1 MEMAGK
7 DLEDFVVVVT
17 GASTGLGRA
26 IAVECA
32 QRGAK
37 AVVVNYAR
45 SADEAEQT
53 GRLVEA
59 EGAKAV
65 LVQGDVASDD
75 DCRKIAAA
83 AEPFRRIDALFNNAG
98 VTRFAG
104 HADMDAVSGQDFLDL
119 YAVNVV
125 GAFQMVRACRSLLE
139 AAPQPGAV
147 VNTASI
153 AGVTGIG
160 SSVPY
165 AASKGALT
173 TMTLS
178 LARAL
183 APKIRVNAV
192 CPGFIDTP
200 LVRQGASGSR
210 RRPHPRQRRGRNAA
224 QGRFDAGG
232 HRCVHSV
239 PGVASLAP
247 RYWRDSVD
255 RRRLPPRLRPADR
268 QMTLRTAPE
277 IRAPPIL
284 PAQETNSVRKLSSTL
299 SRLIDLGAAPARM
312 SEHGRIR

>member
-1 MEMAGK
+1 MAGK
-7 DLEDFVVVVT
+7 DFDGFVVVVT

-26 IAVECA
+26 IAVETA
-32 QRGAK
+32 SRGAQ
-37 AVVVNYAR
+37 AVVINYAR
-45 SADEAEQT
+45 SAEEAEET

-65 LVQGDVASDD
+65 LVQGDVASDE

-83 AEPFRRIDALFNNAG
+83 AQPFGRIDALFNNAG
-98 VTRFAG
+98 TTTFASHG
-104 HADMDAVSGQDFLDL
+104 DMDAVSADDFLRL
-119 YAVNVV
+119 YSVNVV
-125 GAFQMVRACRSLLE
+125 GAFQMVRACRALLE

-200 LVRQGASGSR
+200 WFGKGLPEATVDRMRAGTAAGTPLKAASKPEDVAAATVFLASPASRHVTGETLLV
-210 RRPHPRQRRGRNAA
+210 
-224 QGRFDAGG
+224 DAGTHLG
-232 HRCVHSV
+232 YA
-239 PGVASLAP
+239 PLVA
-247 RYWRDSVD
+247 R
-255 RRRLPPRLRPADR
+255 
-268 QMTLRTAPE
+268 
-277 IRAPPIL
+277 
-284 PAQETNSVRKLSSTL
+284 
-299 SRLIDLGAAPARM
+299 
-312 SEHGRIR
+312 